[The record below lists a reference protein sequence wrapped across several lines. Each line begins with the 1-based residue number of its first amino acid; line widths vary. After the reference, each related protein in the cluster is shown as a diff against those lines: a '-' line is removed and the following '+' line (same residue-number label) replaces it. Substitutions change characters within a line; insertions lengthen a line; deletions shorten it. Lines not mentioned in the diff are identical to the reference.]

1 MDAAAKQ
8 PRRQS
13 IHQPLEAALKAA
25 GESHVSRVPLAPEWP
40 NRPVVRF
47 PALGGEWRN
56 WQTRRIQVP
65 VGSRSWGFDSPLA
78 HPVSYSPAARRR
90 RRRRTLAI
98 LTVVGVVFGIA
109 YGVFQAQGERETTRA
124 YLDLAFDVSSTAAEV
139 EGSLSALVVDIEDF
153 DRATLV
159 ERLGAMEASAEEM
172 VARLV
177 DVEAPQDLS
186 EGSLFL
192 RIAAGAWR
200 SGISD
205 TRAGLL
211 AVSANPLDEEGLA
224 ALSRGL
230 IDLRVGDRAYV
241 GFLSEVGDVD
251 TTLLGGPFPSV
262 AFVPPADEALYE
274 AHDLARRM
282 FLSGSVAPVDDIA
295 LADLKLEP
303 GPVGEQDGLPVL
315 AVTANQS
322 ATVAVSNRG
331 NVDVT
336 GITVKLRLISN
347 SGGDYQTEQEV
358 TGLEA
363 ATVTSL
369 TFTDLP
375 VEAGVTYEISV
386 SLVREDDNA
395 ENDSQVFRFKVNAG
409 G

>member
-1 MDAAAKQ
+1 M
-8 PRRQS
+8 
-13 IHQPLEAALKAA
+13 
-25 GESHVSRVPLAPEWP
+25 
-40 NRPVVRF
+40 VRF

-98 LTVVGVVFGIA
+98 LVVVGVVFGIA
-109 YGVFQAQGERETTRA
+109 VGVFRAQGERETTRA
-124 YLDLAFDVSSTAAEV
+124 YLDIAFDVSGTAGEIV
-139 EGSLSALVVDIEDF
+139 DSLTALVADVEDY

-159 ERLGAMEASAEEM
+159 ERLGAMEASAEEV
-172 VARLV
+172 VARLI
-177 DVEAPQDLS
+177 DIEAPTDLS
-186 EGSLFL
+186 EASLFL

-211 AVSANPLDEEGLA
+211 ALSANPLDEEGLA

-241 GFLSEVGDVD
+241 GFLSEVGEVD
-251 TTLLGGPFPSV
+251 TTLLGGPFPSI
-262 AFVPPADEALYE
+262 AFVPAADEALYE
-274 AHDLARRM
+274 PRDLARRM
-282 FLSGSVAPVDDIA
+282 FLSGAIAPIDDIA

-315 AVTANQS
+315 AVTATQS

-336 GITVKLRLISN
+336 GIVVVLRLISN
-347 SGGDYQTEQEV
+347 AGGDYRAEQEV

-363 ATVTSL
+363 QTITSL
-369 TFTDLP
+369 TFSDLP
-375 VEAGVTYEISV
+375 MESGVTYELSV
-386 SLVREDDNA
+386 SLTREDDDD
-395 ENDSQVFRFKVNAG
+395 ENDTQVFRFKVNSG